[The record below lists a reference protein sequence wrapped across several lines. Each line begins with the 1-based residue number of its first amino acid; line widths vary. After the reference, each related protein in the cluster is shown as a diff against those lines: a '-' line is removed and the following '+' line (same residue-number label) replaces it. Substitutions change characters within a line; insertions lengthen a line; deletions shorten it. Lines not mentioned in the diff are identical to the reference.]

1 MGRLYYI
8 TGGAGS
14 GKSEYAE
21 QLAERL
27 HTELGGPLYY
37 VATMNPAPWDSDAA
51 ARIAKH
57 QKRRAGRGYTTLEC
71 PTDIA
76 QLRAR
81 LTKDLNL
88 PDTTAGALRADVS
101 AAHGALLMPA
111 TGKASQ
117 AESIRHSSNAAEVR
131 HAASRAVFLL
141 EDLTNLYANEVY
153 GTSGHPHEIVAPLLE
168 LTQQAGAVII
178 VANEL
183 YSDGIDY
190 GPETDRFLRDLA
202 GLAAALSAAADQV
215 TEVVYGIPV
224 QLKGV
229 LCSIH

>member
-27 HTELGGPLYY
+27 HAELAGPLYY
-37 VATMNPAPWDSDAA
+37 VATRNPAPRDSDAA

-57 QKRRAGRGYTTLEC
+57 QKRRAGRGYTTIEC

-81 LTKDLNL
+81 LTKDVNL
-88 PDTTAGALRADVS
+88 SDTTAGAL
-101 AAHGALLMPA
+101 HMPETPA
-111 TGKASQ
+111 PAQASQ
-117 AESIRHSSNAAEVR
+117 AESIHHSGTAADVQQN
-131 HAASRAVFLL
+131 ASRAVFLL

-168 LTQQAGAVII
+168 LTQQTGAVVI

-190 GPETDRFLRDLA
+190 GPETDTFLRDLA
-202 GLAAALSAAADQV
+202 GIAAALSTAADQV

-224 QLKGV
+224 QLKA
-229 LCSIH
+229 

>member
-21 QLAERL
+21 QFAERL
-27 HTELGGPLYY
+27 HVELAGPLYY
-37 VATMNPAPWDSDAA
+37 VATMHPAPRDSDAA
-51 ARIAKH
+51 ARIVKH
-57 QKRRAGRGYTTLEC
+57 QTRRAGRGYTTIEC

-76 QLRAR
+76 QLRAQ
-81 LTKDLNL
+81 TFKN
-88 PDTTAGALRADVS
+88 
-101 AAHGALLMPA
+101 
-111 TGKASQ
+111 
-117 AESIRHSSNAAEVR
+117 
-131 HAASRAVFLL
+131 AVFLL

-183 YSDGIDY
+183 YSDGIAY
-190 GPETDRFLRDLA
+190 APETATFLRDLA
-202 GLAAALSAAADQV
+202 GLAAELSAAADQM

-224 QLKGV
+224 QLKA
-229 LCSIH
+229 

>member
-37 VATMNPAPWDSDAA
+37 VATMNPAPRDSDAA

-88 PDTTAGALRADVS
+88 PDTTAGAL
-101 AAHGALLMPA
+101 LMPA

-117 AESIRHSSNAAEVR
+117 AESIRHSSNAAEVL

-183 YSDGIDY
+183 YSDGICY
-190 GPETDRFLRDLA
+190 APETDRFLRDLA

-224 QLKGV
+224 QLKA
-229 LCSIH
+229 

>member
-37 VATMNPAPWDSDAA
+37 VATMNPAPRDADAA

-76 QLRAR
+76 QLHAQA
-81 LTKDLNL
+81 LN
-88 PDTTAGALRADVS
+88 
-101 AAHGALLMPA
+101 
-111 TGKASQ
+111 
-117 AESIRHSSNAAEVR
+117 N
-131 HAASRAVFLL
+131 AVFLL

-190 GPETDRFLRDLA
+190 GPETDRFLQNNRRNVLEGKGSISHDDA
-202 GLAAALSAAADQV
+202 VKKVS
-215 TEVVYGIPV
+215 GIYA
-224 QLKGV
+224 QFRKKQDAEYISEFDRETAKYLKGEK
-229 LCSIH
+229 

>member
-27 HTELGGPLYY
+27 HTELGGSLYY
-37 VATMNPAPWDSDAA
+37 VATMNPAPRDSDAA

-88 PDTTAGALRADVS
+88 PDTTA
-101 AAHGALLMPA
+101 GALLMPA

-153 GTSGHPHEIVAPLLE
+153 GTSGHPHEILAPLLE
-168 LTQQAGAVII
+168 LRQQAGALII

-183 YSDGIDY
+183 YSDGITY
-190 GPETDRFLRDLA
+190 APETDRFLRDLA

>member
-37 VATMNPAPWDSDAA
+37 VATMNPAPRDSDAA

-76 QLRAR
+76 QLRTR

-88 PDTTAGALRADVS
+88 PDTTA
-101 AAHGALLMPA
+101 GALLMPA

-168 LTQQAGAVII
+168 LTQQAGALII

-190 GPETDRFLRDLA
+190 GSETDRFLRDLA
-202 GLAAALSAAADQV
+202 DLAATLSATADQV

-224 QLKGV
+224 QLKA
-229 LCSIH
+229 

>member
-27 HTELGGPLYY
+27 NTELGGPLYY
-37 VATMNPAPWDSDAA
+37 VATMNPAPRDADAA

-57 QKRRAGRGYTTLEC
+57 QKRRAGRGYTTIEC

-76 QLRAR
+76 QLRAQA
-81 LTKDLNL
+81 LN
-88 PDTTAGALRADVS
+88 
-101 AAHGALLMPA
+101 
-111 TGKASQ
+111 
-117 AESIRHSSNAAEVR
+117 N
-131 HAASRAVFLL
+131 AVFLL

-168 LTQQAGAVII
+168 LTQQAGALII

-202 GLAAALSAAADQV
+202 DLAAALSAAADQV

-224 QLKGV
+224 QLKA
-229 LCSIH
+229 

>member
-37 VATMNPAPWDSDAA
+37 VATMNPAPRDADAA

-76 QLRAR
+76 QLRAL
-81 LTKDLNL
+81 LTNGSNQ
-88 PDTTAGALRADVS
+88 PDIADGALHMS
-101 AAHGALLMPA
+101 ETPA
-111 TGKASQ
+111 PVLISQ
-117 AESIRHSSNAAEVR
+117 AEDSS
-131 HAASRAVFLL
+131 HAGGASADASRAVFLL

-168 LTQQAGAVII
+168 LRQQAGALII

-183 YSDGIDY
+183 YSDGIHY

-202 GLAAALSAAADQV
+202 DLAAALSAAADQV

-224 QLKGV
+224 QLKA
-229 LCSIH
+229 

>member
-14 GKSEYAE
+14 GKSEYAQ

-27 HTELGGPLYY
+27 YTELGGPLYY
-37 VATMNPAPWDSDAA
+37 VATMNPAPRDADAA

-76 QLRAR
+76 QLHAQA
-81 LTKDLNL
+81 LN
-88 PDTTAGALRADVS
+88 
-101 AAHGALLMPA
+101 
-111 TGKASQ
+111 
-117 AESIRHSSNAAEVR
+117 N
-131 HAASRAVFLL
+131 AVFLL

-190 GPETDRFLRDLA
+190 GPETDRFLRDIA
-202 GLAAALSAAADQV
+202 DLAAALSAAADQV

-224 QLKGV
+224 QLKA
-229 LCSIH
+229 

>member
-37 VATMNPAPWDSDAA
+37 VATMNPAPRDSDAA

-88 PDTTAGALRADVS
+88 PDTTA
-101 AAHGALLMPA
+101 GALLMPA

-183 YSDGIDY
+183 YSDGICY
-190 GPETDRFLRDLA
+190 APETDRFLRDLA

>member
-27 HTELGGPLYY
+27 HAELAGPLYY
-37 VATMNPAPWDSDAA
+37 VATMHPAPRDSDAA
-51 ARIAKH
+51 ARIEKH
-57 QKRRAGRGYTTLEC
+57 QKRRAGRGYTTIES
-71 PTDIA
+71 PTNIE
-76 QLRAR
+76 QLRAQT
-81 LTKDLNL
+81 LKN
-88 PDTTAGALRADVS
+88 
-101 AAHGALLMPA
+101 
-111 TGKASQ
+111 
-117 AESIRHSSNAAEVR
+117 
-131 HAASRAVFLL
+131 AVFLL

-168 LTQQAGAVII
+168 LAQQAGAVII
-178 VANEL
+178 VANEI

-202 GLAAALSAAADQV
+202 GLAAALSTAADQV

-224 QLKGV
+224 QLKA
-229 LCSIH
+229 

>member
-21 QLAERL
+21 RLAERL
-27 HTELGGPLYY
+27 HAELAGPLYY
-37 VATMNPAPWDSDAA
+37 VATMNPAPRDSDAT

-57 QKRRAGRGYTTLEC
+57 QKRRAGRGYTTIEC

-76 QLRAR
+76 QLRAL
-81 LTKDLNL
+81 LTKDSNL
-88 PDTTAGALRADVS
+88 PDIAAD
-101 AAHGALLMPA
+101 
-111 TGKASQ
+111 
-117 AESIRHSSNAAEVR
+117 
-131 HAASRAVFLL
+131 ASRAVFLL

-153 GTSGHPHEIVAPLLE
+153 GTSGHPHEIVAPLLA
-168 LTQQAGAVII
+168 LTQQAGAVVI

-183 YSDGIDY
+183 YSDGIAY
-190 GPETDRFLRDLA
+190 ASETDRFLRDLA
-202 GLAAALSAAADQV
+202 GLAAELSAAADQV

-224 QLKGV
+224 QLKA
-229 LCSIH
+229 

>member
-1 MGRLYYI
+1 MKNRSNMGRLYYI

-37 VATMNPAPWDSDAA
+37 VATMNPAPRDADAA

-76 QLRAR
+76 QLRAQA
-81 LTKDLNL
+81 LN
-88 PDTTAGALRADVS
+88 
-101 AAHGALLMPA
+101 
-111 TGKASQ
+111 
-117 AESIRHSSNAAEVR
+117 N
-131 HAASRAVFLL
+131 AVFLL

-153 GTSGHPHEIVAPLLE
+153 GTSGHPNEIVAPLLE
-168 LTQQAGAVII
+168 LRQQAGALII

-202 GLAAALSAAADQV
+202 DLAAALSAAADQV

-224 QLKGV
+224 QLKA
-229 LCSIH
+229 

>member
-37 VATMNPAPWDSDAA
+37 VATMNPAPRDSDAA

-88 PDTTAGALRADVS
+88 PDTTAGAL
-101 AAHGALLMPA
+101 LMPA

-117 AESIRHSSNAAEVR
+117 AESIRYSSNAAEVR

-153 GTSGHPHEIVAPLLE
+153 GTSGHPHEIVAPLLD
-168 LTQQAGAVII
+168 LRQQAGALII

-202 GLAAALSAAADQV
+202 RLAAELSAAADQV
-215 TEVVYGIPV
+215 TEVVYGIPI
-224 QLKGV
+224 QLKA
-229 LCSIH
+229 

>member
-27 HTELGGPLYY
+27 HAELAGPLYY
-37 VATMNPAPWDSDAA
+37 VATMHPAPRDSDAA

-57 QKRRAGRGYTTLEC
+57 QTRRAGHGYTTIEC

-76 QLRAR
+76 QLRAL
-81 LTKDLNL
+81 LTKGSNQ
-88 PDTTAGALRADVS
+88 PDIAAGALHMSETPPLDQ
-101 AAHGALLMPA
+101 
-111 TGKASQ
+111 ASQ
-117 AESIRHSSNAAEVR
+117 EEDSSHPDGASAD
-131 HAASRAVFLL
+131 ASRAVFLL

-153 GTSGHPHEIVAPLLE
+153 GTSGHSHEIVAPLLE
-168 LTQQAGAVII
+168 LTRQAGAVII

-183 YSDGIDY
+183 YSDGITY
-190 GPETDRFLRDLA
+190 APETDTFLRDLA
-202 GLAAALSAAADQV
+202 GIAAELSAAADQV

-224 QLKGV
+224 QLKA
-229 LCSIH
+229 

>member
-27 HTELGGPLYY
+27 HAELAGPLYY
-37 VATMNPAPWDSDAA
+37 VATMNPAPRDSDAA

-57 QKRRAGRGYTTLEC
+57 QHRRAGRGYTTIEC

-76 QLRAR
+76 QLHALLRM
-81 LTKDLNL
+81 DSNQ
-88 PDTTAGALRADVS
+88 PDIATGAQRADAS
-101 AAHGALLMPA
+101 HDALHMPETPSPA
-111 TGKASQ
+111 Q
-117 AESIRHSSNAAEVR
+117 
-131 HAASRAVFLL
+131 ASRAVFLL

-153 GTSGHPHEIVAPLLE
+153 GTSGHPHEIVAPLLD
-168 LTQQAGAVII
+168 LRQQAGALII

-202 GLAAALSAAADQV
+202 GLAAALSAAANQV

>member
-37 VATMNPAPWDSDAA
+37 VATMNPAPRDADAA

-76 QLRAR
+76 QLRAL
-81 LTKDLNL
+81 LTNGSNQ
-88 PDTTAGALRADVS
+88 PDIADGALHMS
-101 AAHGALLMPA
+101 ETPA
-111 TGKASQ
+111 PVLISQ
-117 AESIRHSSNAAEVR
+117 AEDSS
-131 HAASRAVFLL
+131 HAGGASADASRAVFLL

-168 LTQQAGAVII
+168 LRQQAGALII

-202 GLAAALSAAADQV
+202 DLAAALSAAADQV

-224 QLKGV
+224 QLKA
-229 LCSIH
+229 

>member
-27 HTELGGPLYY
+27 HAELGGPLYY
-37 VATMNPAPWDSDAA
+37 VATMNPAPRDSDAA

-71 PTDIA
+71 STDIA
-76 QLRAR
+76 QLRAL
-81 LTKDLNL
+81 LTNGSNQ
-88 PDTTAGALRADVS
+88 PDIAAGALHMS
-101 AAHGALLMPA
+101 ETPA
-111 TGKASQ
+111 PVLISQ
-117 AESIRHSSNAAEVR
+117 AEDSS
-131 HAASRAVFLL
+131 HAGGASADASRAVVLL

-153 GTSGHPHEIVAPLLE
+153 GTLGHPHEIVAPLLE
-168 LTQQAGAVII
+168 LTQQAGALII

-190 GPETDRFLRDLA
+190 GPETDRFLHDLA
-202 GLAAALSAAADQV
+202 DLAAALSAAADQV

-224 QLKGV
+224 QLKA
-229 LCSIH
+229 

>member
-21 QLAERL
+21 QLAECL
-27 HTELGGPLYY
+27 HTELGGSLYY
-37 VATMNPAPWDSDAA
+37 VATMNPAPRDSDAA

-57 QKRRAGRGYTTLEC
+57 QTRRAGRGYTTIEC

-76 QLRAR
+76 QLRAL
-81 LTKDLNL
+81 LTKGSNQ
-88 PDTTAGALRADVS
+88 PDIAAGALHMS
-101 AAHGALLMPA
+101 EKPLLDQ
-111 TGKASQ
+111 ASQ
-117 AESIRHSSNAAEVR
+117 EEDSSHPDGASAD
-131 HAASRAVFLL
+131 ASRAVFLL

-168 LTQQAGAVII
+168 LTQQAGALII

-183 YSDGIDY
+183 YSDGITY
-190 GPETDRFLRDLA
+190 APETDRFLRDLA

>member
-27 HTELGGPLYY
+27 HTERGGPLYY
-37 VATMNPAPWDSDAA
+37 VATMNPAPRDADAA

-57 QKRRAGRGYTTLEC
+57 QKRRAGRGYTTIEC

-76 QLRAR
+76 QLRAQA
-81 LTKDLNL
+81 LN
-88 PDTTAGALRADVS
+88 
-101 AAHGALLMPA
+101 
-111 TGKASQ
+111 
-117 AESIRHSSNAAEVR
+117 N
-131 HAASRAVFLL
+131 AVFLL

-168 LTQQAGAVII
+168 LRQQAGALII

-202 GLAAALSAAADQV
+202 DLAAALSAAADQV
-215 TEVVYGIPV
+215 TAVVYGLPV
-224 QLKGV
+224 QLKA
-229 LCSIH
+229 

>member
-21 QLAERL
+21 QLAEHL
-27 HTELGGPLYY
+27 HAELAGPLYY
-37 VATMNPAPWDSDAA
+37 VATMNPAPRDSDAA

-57 QKRRAGRGYTTLEC
+57 QKRRAGRGYTTIEC

-81 LTKDLNL
+81 LTEGANL
-88 PDTTAGALRADVS
+88 PGTAGALYLPEAPASPSENTGDSPITADD
-101 AAHGALLMPA
+101 
-111 TGKASQ
+111 
-117 AESIRHSSNAAEVR
+117 RHD
-131 HAASRAVFLL
+131 ASRAVFLL
-141 EDLTNLYANEVY
+141 EDFTNLYANEVY

-202 GLAAALSAAADQV
+202 DLAAELSATADQV

-224 QLKGV
+224 QLKA
-229 LCSIH
+229 

>member
-27 HTELGGPLYY
+27 HAELAGPLYY
-37 VATMNPAPWDSDAA
+37 VATMNPAPRDSDAA

-57 QKRRAGRGYTTLEC
+57 QKRRAGRGYTTIEC

-76 QLRAR
+76 QLRAL
-81 LTKDLNL
+81 LTKGSNQLDI
-88 PDTTAGALRADVS
+88 PAGALHMSETPVPV
-101 AAHGALLMPA
+101 LV
-111 TGKASQ
+111 SQ
-117 AESIRHSSNAAEVR
+117 AEDSSHAGVIRQD
-131 HAASRAVFLL
+131 ASRAVFLL

-168 LTQQAGAVII
+168 LAQQAGALII

-183 YSDGIDY
+183 YSDGITY
-190 GPETDRFLRDLA
+190 APETTTFLRDLA
-202 GLAAALSAAADQV
+202 GLAAELSAAADQV

>member
-37 VATMNPAPWDSDAA
+37 VATMNPAPRDADAA

-57 QKRRAGRGYTTLEC
+57 QKRRAGRGYTTIEC

-76 QLRAR
+76 QLRAQA
-81 LTKDLNL
+81 LN
-88 PDTTAGALRADVS
+88 
-101 AAHGALLMPA
+101 
-111 TGKASQ
+111 
-117 AESIRHSSNAAEVR
+117 N
-131 HAASRAVFLL
+131 AVFLL

-153 GTSGHPHEIVAPLLE
+153 GTSGYPHEIVAPLLE
-168 LTQQAGAVII
+168 QAGALII

-202 GLAAALSAAADQV
+202 DLAAALSAAADQV

-224 QLKGV
+224 QLKA
-229 LCSIH
+229 

>member
-21 QLAERL
+21 RLAERL
-27 HTELGGPLYY
+27 HAELAGPLYY
-37 VATMNPAPWDSDAA
+37 VATMNPAPRDSDAT

-57 QKRRAGRGYTTLEC
+57 QKRRAGRGYTTIEC

-76 QLRAR
+76 QLRAL
-81 LTKDLNL
+81 LTKDSNL
-88 PDTTAGALRADVS
+88 PDIAAGAQRADAS
-101 AAHGALLMPA
+101 HDARHMQETPAPDPA
-111 TGKASQ
+111 TQ
-117 AESIRHSSNAAEVR
+117 AEDSS
-131 HAASRAVFLL
+131 HAGGASADASRAVFLL

-153 GTSGHPHEIVAPLLE
+153 GTSGHPHEIVAPLLA
-168 LTQQAGAVII
+168 LTQQAGALII

-183 YSDGIDY
+183 YSDGITY
-190 GPETDRFLRDLA
+190 APETDRFLRN
-202 GLAAALSAAADQV
+202 LAALAVALSSAADQV

-224 QLKGV
+224 QLKA
-229 LCSIH
+229 

>member
-37 VATMNPAPWDSDAA
+37 VATMNPAPRDADAA

-57 QKRRAGRGYTTLEC
+57 QKRRAGRGYTTIEC

-76 QLRAR
+76 QLRAL
-81 LTKDLNL
+81 LTNGSNQ
-88 PDTTAGALRADVS
+88 PDIADGALHMS
-101 AAHGALLMPA
+101 ETPA
-111 TGKASQ
+111 PVLISQ
-117 AESIRHSSNAAEVR
+117 AEDSS
-131 HAASRAVFLL
+131 HAGGASADASRAVFLL

-168 LTQQAGAVII
+168 LTQQAGALII

-183 YSDGIDY
+183 YSDGIHY

-202 GLAAALSAAADQV
+202 DLAAALSAAADQV

-224 QLKGV
+224 QLKA
-229 LCSIH
+229 

>member
-27 HTELGGPLYY
+27 HAELAGPLYY
-37 VATMNPAPWDSDAA
+37 VATMNPAPRDSDAA
-51 ARIAKH
+51 ARIEKH
-57 QKRRAGRGYTTLEC
+57 QKRRAGRGYTTIEC

-81 LTKDLNL
+81 LTKDVNL
-88 PDTTAGALRADVS
+88 PDTTAGAL
-101 AAHGALLMPA
+101 HMPEA
-111 TGKASQ
+111 PTPAPASQ
-117 AESIRHSSNAAEVR
+117 AENTSYACNAGDGR
-131 HAASRAVFLL
+131 QDASHAVFLL

-153 GTSGHPHEIVAPLLE
+153 GTSGHPHEIVDPLLE
-168 LTQQAGAVII
+168 LTQQAGALII

-202 GLAAALSAAADQV
+202 GLAAALSAVADQV

-224 QLKGV
+224 QLKA
-229 LCSIH
+229 

>member
-37 VATMNPAPWDSDAA
+37 VATMNPAPRDSDAA

-71 PTDIA
+71 PMDIA

-88 PDTTAGALRADVS
+88 PDTTA
-101 AAHGALLMPA
+101 GALLMPA

-153 GTSGHPHEIVAPLLE
+153 GTSGHPHEIVAPLLD
-168 LTQQAGAVII
+168 LRQQAGAFII

-183 YSDGIDY
+183 YSDGITY
-190 GPETDRFLRDLA
+190 APETDRFLRGLA
-202 GLAAALSAAADQV
+202 GLAAALSATADQV

-224 QLKGV
+224 QLKA
-229 LCSIH
+229 

>member
-27 HTELGGPLYY
+27 HAELAGPLYY
-37 VATMNPAPWDSDAA
+37 VATMNPAPRDSDAA

-76 QLRAR
+76 QLRAL
-81 LTKDLNL
+81 LTKGSNQ
-88 PDTTAGALRADVS
+88 PDIAAVALHVS
-101 AAHGALLMPA
+101 ETPLLDQ
-111 TGKASQ
+111 ASQ
-117 AESIRHSSNAAEVR
+117 EEDRSHPDGASAD
-131 HAASRAVFLL
+131 ASRAVFLL

-168 LTQQAGAVII
+168 LTRQAGAVII

-183 YSDGIDY
+183 YSDGITY
-190 GPETDRFLRDLA
+190 APETATFLRDLA
-202 GLAAALSAAADQV
+202 GLAVELSAAADQV

-224 QLKGV
+224 QLKA
-229 LCSIH
+229 

>member
-37 VATMNPAPWDSDAA
+37 VATMNPAPRDSDAA

-71 PTDIA
+71 PTDI
-76 QLRAR
+76 
-81 LTKDLNL
+81 
-88 PDTTAGALRADVS
+88 
-101 AAHGALLMPA
+101 ALLMPA

-190 GPETDRFLRDLA
+190 GPETDRFLRDLVR
-202 GLAAALSAAADQV
+202 LAAELSAAADQV

>member
-27 HTELGGPLYY
+27 HTEPGGPLYY
-37 VATMNPAPWDSDAA
+37 VATMNPAPRDADAA
-51 ARIAKH
+51 ARIE
-57 QKRRAGRGYTTLEC
+57 KRRAGRGYTTIEC

-76 QLRAR
+76 QLRAL
-81 LTKDLNL
+81 LTNGSNQ
-88 PDTTAGALRADVS
+88 PDIAAGALHMS
-101 AAHGALLMPA
+101 ETPA
-111 TGKASQ
+111 PVLISQ
-117 AESIRHSSNAAEVR
+117 AEDSS
-131 HAASRAVFLL
+131 HAGGASADASRAVFLL
-141 EDLTNLYANEVY
+141 EDLTNLYANDVY

-168 LTQQAGAVII
+168 LTQQAGALII

-202 GLAAALSAAADQV
+202 DLAAALSAAADQV

-224 QLKGV
+224 QLKA
-229 LCSIH
+229 

>member
-27 HTELGGPLYY
+27 HAELAGLLYY
-37 VATMNPAPWDSDAA
+37 VATMHPAPRDSDAA
-51 ARIAKH
+51 ARIEKH
-57 QKRRAGRGYTTLEC
+57 QKRRAGRGYTTIEC
-71 PTDIA
+71 PTEIA
-76 QLRAR
+76 QLRAQT
-81 LTKDLNL
+81 LKN
-88 PDTTAGALRADVS
+88 
-101 AAHGALLMPA
+101 
-111 TGKASQ
+111 
-117 AESIRHSSNAAEVR
+117 
-131 HAASRAVFLL
+131 AVFLL

-168 LTQQAGAVII
+168 LTRQAGAVII

-183 YSDGIDY
+183 YSDGITY
-190 GPETDRFLRDLA
+190 APETATFLRDLA
-202 GLAAALSAAADQV
+202 GIAAELCAAADQM

-224 QLKGV
+224 QLKA
-229 LCSIH
+229 

>member
-27 HTELGGPLYY
+27 HTEPGGPLYY
-37 VATMNPAPWDSDAA
+37 VATMNPAPRDADAA

-76 QLRAR
+76 QLRAL
-81 LTKDLNL
+81 LTNGSNQ
-88 PDTTAGALRADVS
+88 PDIADGALHMS
-101 AAHGALLMPA
+101 ETPA
-111 TGKASQ
+111 PVLISQ
-117 AESIRHSSNAAEVR
+117 AEDSS
-131 HAASRAVFLL
+131 HAGGASADASRAVFLL

-168 LTQQAGAVII
+168 LRQQAGALII

-202 GLAAALSAAADQV
+202 DLAAALSAAADQV

-224 QLKGV
+224 QLKA
-229 LCSIH
+229 

>member
-27 HTELGGPLYY
+27 HAELAGPLYY
-37 VATMNPAPWDSDAA
+37 VATMNPAPRDSDAA
-51 ARIAKH
+51 ARIEKH
-57 QKRRAGRGYTTLEC
+57 QKRRAGRGYTTIEC

-76 QLRAR
+76 QLRTR
-81 LTKDLNL
+81 LTKDSNQ
-88 PDTTAGALRADVS
+88 PDIAASAQRAD
-101 AAHGALLMPA
+101 ALHVALHMPK
-111 TGKASQ
+111 TPVPVLVSQ
-117 AESIRHSSNAAEVR
+117 AEDSNHAGVIRQD
-131 HAASRAVFLL
+131 ASRAVFLL

-183 YSDGIDY
+183 YSDGITY
-190 GPETDRFLRDLA
+190 APETDRFLRN
-202 GLAAALSAAADQV
+202 LAALAVALSAAADQV
-215 TEVVYGIPV
+215 TEVIYGIPV

>member
-37 VATMNPAPWDSDAA
+37 VATMNPAPRDSDAA

-88 PDTTAGALRADVS
+88 PDTTA
-101 AAHGALLMPA
+101 GALLMPA

-202 GLAAALSAAADQV
+202 RLAAELSATADQV

-224 QLKGV
+224 QLKT
-229 LCSIH
+229 

>member
-27 HTELGGPLYY
+27 HAELAGPLYY
-37 VATMNPAPWDSDAA
+37 VATMHPAPRDSDAA

-57 QKRRAGRGYTTLEC
+57 QTRRAGRGYTTIEC

-76 QLRAR
+76 QL
-81 LTKDLNL
+81 
-88 PDTTAGALRADVS
+88 GAQTS
-101 AAHGALLMPA
+101 
-111 TGKASQ
+111 K
-117 AESIRHSSNAAEVR
+117 N
-131 HAASRAVFLL
+131 AVFLL

-168 LTQQAGAVII
+168 LTQQAGAVVI

-202 GLAAALSAAADQV
+202 GIASALSTAADQV
-215 TEVVYGIPV
+215 TEIVYGIPV
-224 QLKGV
+224 QLKA
-229 LCSIH
+229 

>member
-21 QLAERL
+21 TLAERL
-27 HTELGGPLYY
+27 HTALAGPLYY
-37 VATMNPAPWDSDAA
+37 VATMHPAPQDSDAA

-57 QKRRAGRGYTTLEC
+57 QHRRADKGYTTVEC

-76 QLRAR
+76 KLHAQPL
-81 LTKDLNL
+81 KD
-88 PDTTAGALRADVS
+88 
-101 AAHGALLMPA
+101 
-111 TGKASQ
+111 
-117 AESIRHSSNAAEVR
+117 
-131 HAASRAVFLL
+131 AVILL

-153 GTSGHPHEIVAPLLE
+153 GTDGHPHAIVAPLLQ
-168 LTQQAGAVII
+168 LAQQAGALII

-183 YSDGIDY
+183 YSDGITY
-190 GPETDRFLRDLA
+190 ETETDQFLRALADLA
-202 GLAAALSAAADQV
+202 AELCMAADQV
-215 TEVVYGIPV
+215 TEVVYGIPI
-224 QLKGV
+224 QLKGD